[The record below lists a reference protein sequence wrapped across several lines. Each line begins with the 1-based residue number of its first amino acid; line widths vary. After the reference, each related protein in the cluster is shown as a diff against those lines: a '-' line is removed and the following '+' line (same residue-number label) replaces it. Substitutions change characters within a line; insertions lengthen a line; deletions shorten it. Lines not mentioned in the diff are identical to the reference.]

1 MTISTKLL
9 GIASAG
15 VLLAGQLALVPV
27 ASAAGPS
34 MVEEGKKIAFSR
46 KKGNCLA
53 CHAIAGGKA
62 AGNIAP
68 PLGAMQS
75 RFKNKADLKAQIS
88 DATVKNPE
96 SSMPPFGRHNI
107 LSGAELEK
115 VVEFVWSL

>member
-9 GIASAG
+9 GMASAG

-34 MVEEGKKIAFSR
+34 MIEEGMKLAFTR

-53 CHAIAGGKA
+53 CHAIAGGQA

-75 RFKNKADLKAQIS
+75 RFKSKAELKAQIA

-96 SSMPPFGRHNI
+96 TSMPPFGRHKI
-107 LSGAELEK
+107 LSDAEINK

>member
-1 MTISTKLL
+1 MTMSTKLL
-9 GIASAG
+9 GITSAG

-34 MVEEGKKIAFSR
+34 MVEEGKNIAFTR

-53 CHAIAGGKA
+53 CHIMAGGKA

-75 RFKNKADLKAQIS
+75 RFKSKAELKAQIA

-96 SSMPPFGRHNI
+96 TSMPPFGRHKI
-107 LSGAELEK
+107 LSDTEIDK
-115 VVEFVWSL
+115 VVDFVWSL

>member
-1 MTISTKLL
+1 M
-9 GIASAG
+9 ASAG
-15 VLLAGQLALVPV
+15 VLLAGQLALAPV

-34 MVEEGKKIAFSR
+34 MTEEGKKLAFSR

-53 CHAIAGGKA
+53 CHAIAGGQA

-75 RFKNKADLKAQIS
+75 RFKNKAELKAQIM

-96 SSMPPFGRHNI
+96 SSMPPFGRHKI
-107 LSGAELEK
+107 LSGAEIDK